1 MTQTPDVQR
10 ASRAL
15 DEEIAALKEQ
25 VARAKKRRSRPITP
39 AEQSSDHV
47 SEDGAAPG
55 ESLEQDSAVTA
66 DQETALALLSVRMD
80 RLGQV
85 KAWITTDGDLLPL
98 IARIVGM
105 RESQF
110 LRKNLIW
117 SIILSTIFLIAVWLL
132 STIATPATLGALV
145 PH

>member
-1 MTQTPDVQR
+1 MAQTPDVQR
-10 ASRAL
+10 ASKAL

-39 AEQSSDHV
+39 EERSSDHAP
-47 SEDGAAPG
+47 EDGAAPG
-55 ESLEQDSAVTA
+55 EPLEQDSAVTA

-117 SIILSTIFLIAVWLL
+117 SIILSTIFLIAGWLL